1 MAHVSRLTWAK
12 SLLLRW
18 WGQILIVG
26 LSTVLAGI
34 AFNWTG
40 IDFLQVDKIFWG
52 SRYDEYLNS
61 YTLWQALENL
71 QNRPTDLGYSLMFHN
86 NPDSL
91 GYTIAPYGMAIFVMP
106 LYLLSGENIFTT
118 YNVYIFLTIP
128 LTALSAYLLARQ
140 VVKARP
146 IPAIIA
152 ALMLAFCQ
160 YRFVH
165 FGQIE
170 NQSFQFYIFGLYAF
184 HMLLE
189 KSAWR
194 WVVATAVAFW
204 LTFLTSG
211 YFAAMFV
218 VTGLVIMVYLTV
230 KRPEVLDRQRLIR
243 LGATAGLFIVLVLP
257 FLPFRFG
264 NEEFGSGAQYDLL
277 IAYSAPVE
285 GWVAGVSL
293 IYHES
298 PFVDNLVEHAI
309 FVGFTPLILT
319 VLAWRTRKS
328 ADEIEQ
334 FAGSSL
340 LSIRENL
347 LIYGITILI
356 GFVLSLGPVI
366 RFNGDDLLP
375 GPYLLLY
382 QVPFFSSIRVP
393 ARYILLVITATALFS
408 GYFLTVLE
416 YRLRRPTYALVLAT
430 VALALFIELVPYSGG
445 NQASIRK
452 AADIPEDS
460 RMYATHP
467 FKGDN
472 PAYDWLA
479 DQPADV
485 AILEYPHGFPW
496 YYNYLYMLRIHQ
508 HPIFNGVA
516 SFYPEDW
523 WQLPWYEFPSVNFIN
538 MLADHDID
546 YVFIHYEWLT
556 EGEVAYIEQRYNQF
570 DACEERPMSY
580 VQAYGTVVVYSI
592 HKTNCVIAP

>member
-1 MAHVSRLTWAK
+1 MARVSRLDWAK

-26 LSTVLAGI
+26 LSTVLAGL

-40 IDFLQVDKIFWG
+40 IDLLQVDKIFWG
-52 SRYDEYLNS
+52 SHYDEYLNS

-71 QNRPTDLGYSLMFHN
+71 QNRPTDLGFSLMFHN

-128 LTALSAYLLARQ
+128 LTALAAYLLARQ

-211 YFAAMFV
+211 YFAVMFV
-218 VTGLVIMVYLTV
+218 VTGLVVMFYIIA
-230 KRPEVLDRQRLIR
+230 KRPEVLDRRRLIR
-243 LGATAGLFIVLVLP
+243 LGAAAGLLIVLVLP
-257 FLPFRFG
+257 FLPFRLG
-264 NEEFGSGAQYDLL
+264 NEEFGSGAQYDL
-277 IAYSAPVE
+277 IVTFSAPIE
-285 GWVAGVSL
+285 GWIAGVSL
-293 IYHES
+293 IYHEMAL
-298 PFVDNLVEHAI
+298 VDNPNEQAV

-319 VLAWRTRKS
+319 ILAWRTRKS

-334 FAGSSL
+334 FAGSSV
-340 LSIRENL
+340 LSVRESL

-356 GFVLSLGPVI
+356 GLVLSLGPVI
-366 RFNGDDLLP
+366 RFNGDDLLS
-375 GPYLLLY
+375 GPYVLLY
-382 QVPFFSSIRVP
+382 QLPFFSSIRAP

-430 VALALFIELVPYSGG
+430 VALVLFVELVPYSGG

-452 AADIPEDS
+452 AADIPED
-460 RMYATHP
+460 RRIYATQP

-472 PAYDWLA
+472 PVYDWLA
-479 DQPADV
+479 DQPANV
-485 AILEYPHGFPW
+485 AVFEFPHGFPW

-508 HPIFNGVA
+508 HPIFNGVG
-516 SFYPEDW
+516 SFYPEGW
-523 WQLPWYEFPSVNFIN
+523 WQLPWHEFPSVNFIN
-538 MLADHDID
+538 MLADHGID

-556 EGEVAYIEQRYNQF
+556 EGEVFYIEQQYNKF

-580 VQAYGTVVVYSI
+580 VQAYGTVVVHSI
-592 HKTNCVIAP
+592 QKTNCVIAP